1 MLRSYAAQIC
11 ASTVVPAGVRTAQ
24 EALRSSEDG
33 VRSTQVRCSRRATMR
48 VIAEPVSAVRSASAL
63 IFRRRPLGFC
73 QLLEDE
79 EVVYVC
85 FVLTQHVSLDLT
97 RDDREHAMERAQQR
111 DLLRVKFEGRQT
123 SA

>member
-1 MLRSYAAQIC
+1 
-11 ASTVVPAGVRTAQ
+11 
-24 EALRSSEDG
+24 
-33 VRSTQVRCSRRATMR
+33 MR

-63 IFRRRPLGFC
+63 IFRRRPLASS